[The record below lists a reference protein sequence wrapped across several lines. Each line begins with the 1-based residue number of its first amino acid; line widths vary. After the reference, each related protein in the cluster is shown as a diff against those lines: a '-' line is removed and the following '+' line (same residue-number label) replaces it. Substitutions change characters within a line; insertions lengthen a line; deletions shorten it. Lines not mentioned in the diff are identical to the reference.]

1 MSFEDI
7 NATVF
12 HQSIKNPKAELGGR
26 GVKLRLL
33 LEKARDRLWAD
44 FGFFWGVQSIF
55 ASSTKLQLGARYRE
69 LNFA

>member
-12 HQSIKNPKAELGGR
+12 HQSIKNPKAELGG

-33 LEKARDRLWAD
+33 LEKARDRLWVD
-44 FGFFWGVQSIF
+44 FGFFGGVQSIF
-55 ASSTKLQLGARYRE
+55 C
-69 LNFA
+69 

>member
-44 FGFFWGVQSIF
+44 FGFFGGVQSIF
-55 ASSTKLQLGARYRE
+55 C
-69 LNFA
+69 